1 MKKWKKLLLPAM
13 CVFMLQTPVIANAQ
27 VAGSS
32 DGAAAVVENPVA
44 APTPALLNGII
55 KKGSKTYYYKDGV
68 MQKNC
73 WSADK
78 KQYFGKNGVAYAAP
92 KESGYKKNVV
102 VKKIGKKY
110 YGFDRNG
117 YKVKKGVYADLKGT
131 PYYFDKNGVRVA
143 KKSSQLKKASK
154 YMENGVKLRKLLG
167 KPSKTRSY
175 SSCMNGV
182 SKDMKLTYA
191 NIYVSLGKKI
201 SGGEI
206 IYGIQPRQNM
216 QIAKMIFG
224 AGFLD

>member
-1 MKKWKKLLLPAM
+1 MKERAYPFFRETARFYEDYL
-13 CVFMLQTPVIANAQ
+13 
-27 VAGSS
+27 
-32 DGAAAVVENPVA
+32 VED
-44 APTPALLNGII
+44 
-55 KKGSKTYYYKDGV
+55 KDGV

-102 VKKIGKKY
+102 VKKIDKKY
-110 YGFDRNG
+110 FGFDRNG

-154 YMENGVKLRKLLG
+154 YMANGATLRKLLG

-182 SKDMKLTYA
+182 SKDLKLTYA

-201 SGGEI
+201 GGGEI
-206 IYGIQPRQNM
+206 VYGIQAR
-216 QIAKMIFG
+216 
-224 AGFLD
+224 

>member
-13 CVFMLQTPVIANAQ
+13 CVFMLQTPVIANAE

-167 KPSKTRSY
+167 KPSK
-175 SSCMNGV
+175 M
-182 SKDMKLTYA
+182 
-191 NIYVSLGKKI
+191 
-201 SGGEI
+201 
-206 IYGIQPRQNM
+206 
-216 QIAKMIFG
+216 
-224 AGFLD
+224 

>member
-13 CVFMLQTPVIANAQ
+13 CVFMLQTPVIANAE

-117 YKVKKGVYADLKGT
+117 YKVKKGVYSDLKGT
-131 PYYFDKNGVRVA
+131 PYYFDKKGVRVA

-206 IYGIQPRQNM
+206 IYGIQPR
-216 QIAKMIFG
+216 
-224 AGFLD
+224 

>member
-13 CVFMLQTPVIANAQ
+13 CVFMLQTPVIANAE

-102 VKKIGKKY
+102 VKKIGKNY

-206 IYGIQPRQNM
+206 IYGIQPR
-216 QIAKMIFG
+216 
-224 AGFLD
+224 

>member
-13 CVFMLQTPVIANAQ
+13 CVFMLQTPVIANAE
-27 VAGSS
+27 ATGSS
-32 DGAAAVVENPVA
+32 DGAAAVVEDPVA

-73 WSADK
+73 WSTDK

-154 YMENGVKLRKLLG
+154 YMANGAKLRKLLG

-182 SKDMKLTYA
+182 SKDLKLTYA

-206 IYGIQPRQNM
+206 IYGIQPR
-216 QIAKMIFG
+216 
-224 AGFLD
+224 

>member
-13 CVFMLQTPVIANAQ
+13 CVFMLQTPVIANAE

-55 KKGSKTYYYKDGV
+55 KKGSV

-206 IYGIQPRQNM
+206 IYGIQPR
-216 QIAKMIFG
+216 
-224 AGFLD
+224 

>member
-13 CVFMLQTPVIANAQ
+13 CVFMLQTPVIANAE
-27 VAGSS
+27 ATGSS
-32 DGAAAVVENPVA
+32 DGAAAVVEDPVA

-73 WSADK
+73 WSTDK

-131 PYYFDKNGVRVA
+131 PYYFNKNGVRVA
-143 KKSSQLKKASK
+143 KKSSQLKKAS
-154 YMENGVKLRKLLG
+154 KLLG

-206 IYGIQPRQNM
+206 IYGIQPR
-216 QIAKMIFG
+216 
-224 AGFLD
+224 

>member
-13 CVFMLQTPVIANAQ
+13 CVFMLQTPVIANAE

-44 APTPALLNGII
+44 APTPALLNRII

-206 IYGIQPRQNM
+206 IYGIQPR
-216 QIAKMIFG
+216 
-224 AGFLD
+224 